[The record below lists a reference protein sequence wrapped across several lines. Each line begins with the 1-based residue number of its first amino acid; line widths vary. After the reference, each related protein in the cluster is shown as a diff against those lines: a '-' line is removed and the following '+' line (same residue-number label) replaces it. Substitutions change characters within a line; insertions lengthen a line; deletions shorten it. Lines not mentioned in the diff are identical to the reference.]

1 MRAPLSAAIAI
12 AVGLVIL
19 AGYFIPLPI
28 LGTIQNTLLSW
39 AIVLAGFAGLVAII
53 NLVLTHWRK
62 VTSKTRRD
70 PYSILL
76 LLAFAATA
84 GLALYFGPA
93 DELVQQV
100 ILSIQV
106 PVEASLMAALAVTLG
121 VASLRLLQKRRDAL
135 SFLFVIS
142 VVVFLVIGSGLLAGL
157 NLPFVQDIVSF
168 IDRLPVAGGRGIL
181 LGIALGSLT
190 AGLRIL
196 TGADRPYSG

>member
-1 MRAPLSAAIAI
+1 MRAPVSAAIAI

-28 LGTIQNTLLSW
+28 LGTIQNTLLGW
-39 AIVLAGFAGLVAII
+39 AIVLAGFAGLIAII

-62 VTSKTRRD
+62 VTNKARRD

-76 LLAFAATA
+76 LVAFAATA
-84 GLALYFGPA
+84 ALALYFGPA
-93 DELVQQV
+93 DALVQQV

-121 VASLRLLQKRRDAL
+121 VASLRLLQKRRDTL
-135 SFLFVIS
+135 SILFVLA

-157 NLPFVQDIVSF
+157 NLPIVQDIVSF
-168 IDRLPVAGGRGIL
+168 IDRLPVAGARGIL